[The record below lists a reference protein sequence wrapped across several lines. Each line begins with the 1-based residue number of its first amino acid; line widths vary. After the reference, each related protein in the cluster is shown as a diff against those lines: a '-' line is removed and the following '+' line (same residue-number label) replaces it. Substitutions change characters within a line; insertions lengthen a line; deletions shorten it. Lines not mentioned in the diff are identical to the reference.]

1 MKPSDYIIAIKYLR
15 SSETF
20 FILSLPKAGDV
31 ESLCRSVALLLSHD
45 QKRSV
50 NPCKILLA
58 ELLHCMEQ
66 VK

>member
-31 ESLCRSVALLLSHD
+31 KVSVALSLCRSVA
-45 QKRSV
+45 
-50 NPCKILLA
+50 IA
-58 ELLHCMEQ
+58 
-66 VK
+66 